1 MLNPIFLYLTVL
13 LKLNL
18 LNYYYFFC
26 RQLVLTVSFVLWSL
40 QSLVLWTCGR
50 KNSGKP
56 FNISGPIRKP
66 VTCLQFCVGQSGGR
80 LQLGCVCFCCCWELP
95 WSPMAESTDFRDK
108 KTAQSWYFFIGG
120 GGGWGGYIDTFW
132 DN

>member
-40 QSLVLWTCGR
+40 
-50 KNSGKP
+50 
-56 FNISGPIRKP
+56 
-66 VTCLQFCVGQSGGR
+66 
-80 LQLGCVCFCCCWELP
+80 
-95 WSPMAESTDFRDK
+95 
-108 KTAQSWYFFIGG
+108 
-120 GGGWGGYIDTFW
+120 
-132 DN
+132 